1 MGLLLILI
9 LFNHSQVDQ
18 RLAIIIDKD
27 KFTNVR
33 SGQGLSFEVVD
44 TVRANEFFYCEPT
57 HTSDWY
63 KVTLLKWYI
72 HSGEQITGYIHKSRV
87 QIIEDLKIS
96 DQTAII
102 LSVLKKEKQLAD
114 RFLESN
120 KKYNRV
126 LDKWDN
132 KNDSVEY
139 KKAVGELEPY
149 SETTYSAILQ
159 ILPKVFCNTKDK
171 VIINSFIETM
181 WSDKGSASED
191 PSFSIGECFA
201 CDPKLLSA
209 QIRKIKNKE
218 EKELIVN
225 HIEWGL
231 LNIFSVDEN
240 QESTDTKFLE
250 LKKQLELVRN

>member
-1 MGLLLILI
+1 MRLLLILL
-9 LFNHSQVDQ
+9 LFNDSQVDQ
-18 RLAIIIDKD
+18 RLARIVDKD
-27 KFTNVR
+27 QFTNVR

-44 TVRANEFFYCEPT
+44 TVRAHEFFYCEPT
-57 HTSDWY
+57 QASDWY
-63 KVTLLKWYI
+63 KVTLLKWYR

-96 DQTAII
+96 DQSVII

-114 RFLESN
+114 RFLETN

-126 LDKWDN
+126 LDKWDD
-132 KNDSVEY
+132 KNDSVAY

-159 ILPKVFCNTKDK
+159 ILPKVFCNTKDMT
-171 VIINSFIETM
+171 IIENFISTM
-181 WSDKGSASED
+181 WSDKGSASEE
-191 PSFSIGECFA
+191 PSFSIGKCFA

-209 QIRKIKNKE
+209 RVRQIKNKE

-231 LNIFSVDEN
+231 LNIFSVDEK
-240 QESTDTKFLE
+240 ESTDTKYLG
-250 LKKQLELVRN
+250 LKNQLEKVRN

>member
-114 RFLESN
+114 RFLKKLDLLLNSFAGIPICSSN
-120 KKYNRV
+120 KNKYCIERFIT
-126 LDKWDN
+126 LDMK
-132 KNDSVEY
+132 
-139 KKAVGELEPY
+139 
-149 SETTYSAILQ
+149 
-159 ILPKVFCNTKDK
+159 
-171 VIINSFIETM
+171 
-181 WSDKGSASED
+181 
-191 PSFSIGECFA
+191 FS
-201 CDPKLLSA
+201 
-209 QIRKIKNKE
+209 
-218 EKELIVN
+218 
-225 HIEWGL
+225 
-231 LNIFSVDEN
+231 
-240 QESTDTKFLE
+240 
-250 LKKQLELVRN
+250 